1 MKKLFAESIT
11 VNAKVSERGRT
22 NIPDALRHRWGLT
35 DGGEIGIID
44 LGDSALLVPGGIK
57 VAMEQ
62 LKSNFNSKM
71 YNEGLSLLEDPDLA
85 N

>member
-1 MKKLFAESIT
+1 MKKLFTESIT
-11 VNAKVSERGRT
+11 VNAKVSERGQT
-22 NIPDALRHRWGLT
+22 NIPADLRHRWNLT

-71 YNEGLSLLEDPDLA
+71 YNEGLSLMEDPDLA

>member
-22 NIPDALRHRWGLT
+22 NIPAALRHRWGLT

-62 LKSNFNSKM
+62 LKNNFNSKM
-71 YNEGLSLLEDPDLA
+71 YNEGLSLIEDPDLA